1 MLAVSPVIMLKPKL
15 GQTRRETANL
25 DSIACSTESR
35 ERSLKRT
42 LKVCFD
48 PENRKELL
56 STLKYTHHLLC

>member
-25 DSIACSTESR
+25 DSIACSTEGR

-42 LKVCFD
+42 LKVCSILRIEKNFCQ
-48 PENRKELL
+48 P
-56 STLKYTHHLLC
+56 